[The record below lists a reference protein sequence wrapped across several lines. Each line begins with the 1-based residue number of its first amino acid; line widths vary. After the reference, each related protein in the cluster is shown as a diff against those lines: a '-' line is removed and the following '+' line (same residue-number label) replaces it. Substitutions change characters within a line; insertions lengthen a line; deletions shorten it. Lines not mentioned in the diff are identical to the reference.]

1 MASRCVFST
10 AVAYALSKVGK
21 EGLVLKKEQLQ
32 TIHNLYNGKDV
43 FLWLPTGFG
52 KSICYEVLPF
62 LFDYKSSRA
71 GPRNST
77 VLVVSPLV
85 SLMVDQVCSRRSCRT
100 FSRCSTR
107 ARNNFTVRVWK
118 YFTHAQTVCTRPSPF
133 FWEGPGYEAIC
144 TCAAILL
151 KHQNPK
157 MSLLQIIS
165 LILYSGHTSK
175 QVYKQFSSKYVH

>member
-32 TIHNLYNGKDV
+32 TIRNLYNGKDV

-71 GPRNST
+71 GPGNST

-85 SLMVDQVCSRRSCRT
+85 SLMLDQVCSP
-100 FSRCSTR
+100 R
-107 ARNNFTVRVWK
+107 ARTILRYVYGNISRMRKQCVPGPLPSFGRGLG
-118 YFTHAQTVCTRPSPF
+118 TR
-133 FWEGPGYEAIC
+133 
-144 TCAAILL
+144 L
-151 KHQNPK
+151 
-157 MSLLQIIS
+157 
-165 LILYSGHTSK
+165 
-175 QVYKQFSSKYVH
+175 

>member
-1 MASRCVFST
+1 MGVRITPYLTVDYIRGLFVIVRFIAWVWLYGYGVFST
-10 AVAYALSKVGK
+10 AVAYALSEVGK

-32 TIHNLYNGKDV
+32 TIRNGKDV

-71 GPRNST
+71 GPGNST

-85 SLMVDQVCSRRSCRT
+85 SLIVDQVCSRRSCRT

-107 ARNNFTVRVWK
+107 ARNNFTVRVRK

-133 FWEGPGYEAIC
+133 FWEGPGYEARL
-144 TCAAILL
+144 AW
-151 KHQNPK
+151 
-157 MSLLQIIS
+157 
-165 LILYSGHTSK
+165 
-175 QVYKQFSSKYVH
+175 